1 MKERETGSEREKE
14 GRKGEGDIGKGGRRK
29 GKGKERLKRK
39 GKGMGG
45 MLCSC
50 DFPYEKPWAYLHTVP
65 QLRGIDLCLCTA
77 VTSLDSVTPRRF
89 TTKSTFSYVETL
101 PRPWPQPR
109 FAYSQLP

>member
-14 GRKGEGDIGKGGRRK
+14 GRKGEGDIGKGGRR
-29 GKGKERLKRK
+29 KGKERLKRK

-77 VTSLDSVTPRRF
+77 VTSLDSVTLRRF

-109 FAYSQLP
+109 FAHSRLP